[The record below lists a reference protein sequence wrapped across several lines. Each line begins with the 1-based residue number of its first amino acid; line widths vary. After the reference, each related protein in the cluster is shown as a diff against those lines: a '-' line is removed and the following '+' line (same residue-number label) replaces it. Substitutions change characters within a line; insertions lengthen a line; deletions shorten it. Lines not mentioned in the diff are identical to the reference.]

1 MDWDFKEESTDS
13 LSFVLGALGFTFLLT
28 GLILFS
34 PGSLGR
40 LLFVGCPITGEIK
53 KKKRRQCYWLEKVYI
68 VFLKKYLQV
77 LFFLEK
83 MHKT

>member
-1 MDWDFKEESTDS
+1 MLCPAARLKVAASFWKLPLSITCVRMDWDFKEESTDS

-40 LLFVGCPITGEIK
+40 LFFVGCPVTGK
-53 KKKRRQCYWLEKVYI
+53 KKISQCY
-68 VFLKKYLQV
+68 
-77 LFFLEK
+77 
-83 MHKT
+83 